1 MRYVKPSAPH
11 LAFKSVHGHKSRLR
25 LMPVRQAQSKSTCNH
40 TEKKKKSKANKI
52 INESIMTSAWAVQS
66 IFSVRIYFLYFCPDK
81 RPQNTGAASCP
92 NDVEVCLNLREAHHR
107 VKRQPTDK
115 KT

>member
-40 TEKKKKSKANKI
+40 TNKKKFKANKI

-81 RPQNTGAASCP
+81 RPQNTGAAGCP
-92 NDVEVCLNLREAHHR
+92 NDVEVCLNLRETHHR